1 MNHTV
6 REKPKL
12 LARVRRIRGQ
22 LEGIER
28 ALEAEKRSAEVLH
41 QIVAARGA
49 LTGLMREVM
58 EGHINSHIANP
69 QDPGDGTREQCA
81 AELIAILRS
90 YMK

>member
-41 QIVAARGA
+41 QIVGARGA
-49 LTGLMREVM
+49 LTGLIREVM
-58 EGHINSHIANP
+58 ERHINSHIANP
-69 QDPGDGTREQCA
+69 QDPGDGTREQGA